1 MPGFIEARGEEFK
14 SADYYRQS
22 VLEVTEG
29 IVNARIGLDWLPES

>member
-1 MPGFIEARGEEFK
+1 MKQEGNEMK

-29 IVNARIGLDWLPES
+29 IVNAGSGLIGCPNL